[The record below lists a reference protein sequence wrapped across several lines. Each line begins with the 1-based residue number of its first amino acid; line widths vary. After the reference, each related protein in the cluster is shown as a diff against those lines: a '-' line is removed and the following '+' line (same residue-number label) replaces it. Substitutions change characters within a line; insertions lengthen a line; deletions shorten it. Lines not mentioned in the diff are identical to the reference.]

1 VGFLGIVGIFL
12 GIPIGFF
19 PLGFFR
25 RAVLAIGAN
34 PKRAVESQ
42 AKPSFRRSVGLILT
56 DGAADRARPAG

>member
-12 GIPIGFF
+12 GI

-34 PKRAVESQ
+34 PKRAVEPQ
-42 AKPSFRRSVGLILT
+42 AKPSFRRSVGVILT